1 MGNLT
6 VKTSNLAVTATYE
19 NAEKQLKFELN
30 YNQDMNTKSL
40 LNLNGS
46 VYAPIEKGTYIG
58 GFYGAPKDSVMQYN
72 FNNITD
78 LTKMNDIVACVQ
90 EIETL
95 ISNDG
100 E

>member
-30 YNQDMNTKSL
+30 YNKDMDTKIL

-58 GFYGAPKDSVMQYN
+58 GFYGASKDGVMQYN

-78 LTKMNDIVACVQ
+78 LTKMSDIVACVQ
-90 EIETL
+90 EIESL
-95 ISNDG
+95 IKN
-100 E
+100 EE

>member
-30 YNQDMNTKSL
+30 YNKDMDTKSL

-46 VYAPIEKGTYIG
+46 VNAPIEKGTYIG
-58 GFYGAPKDSVMQYN
+58 GFYGAPKDGVMQYN
-72 FNNITD
+72 FSNITD
-78 LTKMNDIVACVQ
+78 LTKMDDIVSCVQ
-90 EIETL
+90 EIESL
-95 ISNDG
+95 IKN
-100 E
+100 EE

>member
-30 YNQDMNTKSL
+30 YNKDMDTKSL

-46 VYAPIEKGTYIG
+46 VNAPIEKGTYIG
-58 GFYGAPKDSVMQYN
+58 GFYGAPKDGVMQYN
-72 FNNITD
+72 FSNITD
-78 LTKMNDIVACVQ
+78 LTKMNDIVSCVQ
-90 EIETL
+90 EIESL
-95 ISNDG
+95 IKN
-100 E
+100 EE

>member
-30 YNQDMNTKSL
+30 YNKDMDTKIL

-58 GFYGAPKDSVMQYN
+58 GFYGAPKDGVMQYN
-72 FNNITD
+72 FSNITD
-78 LTKMNDIVACVQ
+78 LTKMSDIVSCVQ
-90 EIETL
+90 EIESL
-95 ISNDG
+95 IKN
-100 E
+100 EE

>member
-30 YNQDMNTKSL
+30 YNKDMDTKSL

-46 VYAPIEKGTYIG
+46 VNAPIEKGTYIG
-58 GFYGAPKDSVMQYN
+58 GFFGAPKDSVMQYN
-72 FNNITD
+72 FSNITD
-78 LTKMNDIVACVQ
+78 LTKMSDIVSCVQ
-90 EIETL
+90 EIESL
-95 ISNDG
+95 IKN
-100 E
+100 EE

>member
-30 YNQDMNTKSL
+30 YNKDMDTKSL

-46 VYAPIEKGTYIG
+46 VNAPIEKGTYIG
-58 GFYGAPKDSVMQYN
+58 GFYGAPKDGVMQYN
-72 FNNITD
+72 FSNITD
-78 LTKMNDIVACVQ
+78 LTKMSDIVSCVQ
-90 EIETL
+90 EIESL
-95 ISNDG
+95 IKN
-100 E
+100 EE

>member
-1 MGNLT
+1 
-6 VKTSNLAVTATYE
+6 
-19 NAEKQLKFELN
+19 
-30 YNQDMNTKSL
+30 
-40 LNLNGS
+40 

-90 EIETL
+90 DIESL
-95 ISNDG
+95 IKN
-100 E
+100 EE

>member
-30 YNQDMNTKSL
+30 YNKDMDTKIL

-58 GFYGAPKDSVMQYN
+58 GFNGASKGGVMQYN